1 MSNNSDL
8 KSSSVEDI
16 RSTSE
21 LSFSEAFENV
31 FQLPKTNGTF
41 NDLCIS
47 EENNESSHFIYMNT
61 KRNSDISKA
70 NELEKKNKDENIFEI
85 NKPIYRK
92 DYYIKKFKKNFLKYL
107 INYGRKLI
115 KKCNFGEE
123 IKKLKFHLPNYKKY
137 QGNPKEKAN
146 YEFLEKT
153 VKEVFMDYDKDNDEG
168 NANQIINEK
177 LINNI
182 YLKENFPSNKEEEAL
197 KNFFE
202 MSIEESL
209 EKYYKI
215 SSEFNEFKKDR
226 IIKYYD
232 KMFYKERNRNI
243 SLLKLDENNGFIK
256 YVKMPFYSYSPK

>member
-1 MSNNSDL
+1 MSNNSDI
-8 KSSSVEDI
+8 KFNSDEDI

-21 LSFSEAFENV
+21 ISFSEVFDNV
-31 FQLPKTNGTF
+31 FKLPQANGTF

-47 EENNESSHFIYMNT
+47 EENNESLNIYMNI

-70 NELEKKNKDENIFEI
+70 NELKKKSNGEKIFEI

-92 DYYIKKFKKNFLKYL
+92 DYYIKKFKKNFFKYL
-107 INYGRKLI
+107 INYGRILI
-115 KKCNFGEE
+115 KKCNFDQG

-153 VKEVFMDYDKDNDEG
+153 VKEVFMDYDKVNDEG

-182 YLKENFPSNKEEEAL
+182 YLKKNFPSNKEEESL

-202 MSIEESL
+202 MSIEEAL
-209 EKYYKI
+209 ETYYKK
-215 SSEFNEFKKDR
+215 SFEFNEFKKDR

-243 SLLKLDENNGFIK
+243 SLLKLDEGNGFIK
-256 YVKMPFYSYSPK
+256 YVKMPFYSNCPK

>member
-8 KSSSVEDI
+8 KSNLDEDI
-16 RSTSE
+16 RCTSE

-31 FQLPKTNGTF
+31 FKLPKTNGTF
-41 NDLCIS
+41 NDLYIS
-47 EENNESSHFIYMNT
+47 EENNESSQDIYMNI
-61 KRNSDISKA
+61 KRNSYISKT
-70 NELEKKNKDENIFEI
+70 NDLTKKSNGENLFEI

-107 INYGRKLI
+107 INHGRKLI

-123 IKKLKFHLPNYKKY
+123 IKNIKFHLPNYKKY

-177 LINNI
+177 LINSI
-182 YLKENFPSNKEEEAL
+182 YFKDNFPSNKEEETL
-197 KNFFE
+197 KDFFE
-202 MSIEESL
+202 MTIEEGL
-209 EKYYKI
+209 EKYYRI

-256 YVKMPFYSYSPK
+256 YAKMPFYSNCPK